1 MAGLLSGIV
10 GQKNSGK
17 KVILISP
24 DFFNLSKKIQSL
36 IEEEGYQVF
45 YFSDRPSKK
54 TISKSLIRLSRNF
67 LRLSV
72 RKYVPSFTVVMLQK
86 PTTSLDK

>member
-36 IEEEGYQVF
+36 IEEEGYQV
-45 YFSDRPSKK
+45 
-54 TISKSLIRLSRNF
+54 
-67 LRLSV
+67 
-72 RKYVPSFTVVMLQK
+72 
-86 PTTSLDK
+86 